1 MLGTIVSNACAGFP
15 CVTGIKVNEGNI
27 FFVLTTVPGPDRP
40 RPNYNQFRPDYS
52 SRLNTDQGGEA
63 AKNRS
68 RLSHRGPGPRFI
80 TERGYMNLV
89 KLLDRPIA
97 FHRAFARL
105 AGSVHAGILLSQ
117 AVYWSGRT
125 SDPAGWF
132 YKTQAEWEEETCLSR
147 REQETARG
155 LLRRLMHQNAP
166 LWREERR
173 GVPARMFY
181 QVNFEVLGGLLA
193 GLQSGGNR
201 QASMAESAKLA
212 CTNPPNWHGGN
223 RQTITENTYI
233 EYTETTPSFF
243 GDRASREP
251 KKKKGEP
258 FRFDFSFLALS
269 AMFTETEH
277 AWLVEHCPTVETET
291 ACLAF
296 LAYHQE
302 RATKFRS
309 SRAVLAAWRGWM
321 VRAEGRAGGTAKNA
335 TASRSGLNSGDVE
348 SLRLAGII
356 D

>member
-1 MLGTIVSNACAGFP
+1 
-15 CVTGIKVNEGNI
+15 
-27 FFVLTTVPGPDRP
+27 
-40 RPNYNQFRPDYS
+40 
-52 SRLNTDQGGEA
+52 
-63 AKNRS
+63 
-68 RLSHRGPGPRFI
+68 
-80 TERGYMNLV
+80 MNLIE
-89 KLLDRPIA
+89 LLDRPIA

-132 YKTQAEWEEETCLSR
+132 YKTQSEWEEETCLTR

-193 GLQSGGNR
+193 GVQSAGVQSVGNR
-201 QASMAESAKLA
+201 HASMAESAKLA
-212 CTNPPNWHGGN
+212 CTNPPHWHGGN
-223 RQTITENTYI
+223 RQTITEITRD
-233 EYTETTPSFF
+233 YTETTPSFF
-243 GDRASREP
+243 GNRAAREP

-258 FRFDFSFLALS
+258 FSFDFSYSGLS

-291 ACLAF
+291 ACRAF

-302 RATKFRS
+302 RATRFRS
-309 SRAVLAAWRGWM
+309 PRAVLAAWRGWM
-321 VRAEGRAGGTAKNA
+321 VRAEGRVGVAAKNA
-335 TASRSGLNSGDVE
+335 TGGRKGLNSGDVE
-348 SLRLAGII
+348 SLRLAGIL